1 MDLGMLL
8 GAIIVLAI
16 IGVALHLL
24 ITYVPMAQ
32 PIKTLIIVLVVLV
45 ICLWL
50 LSIVGIVPRF
60 R

>member
-1 MDLGMLL
+1 MLL

-32 PIKTLIIVLVVLV
+32 PIKTLIIVIVVLV